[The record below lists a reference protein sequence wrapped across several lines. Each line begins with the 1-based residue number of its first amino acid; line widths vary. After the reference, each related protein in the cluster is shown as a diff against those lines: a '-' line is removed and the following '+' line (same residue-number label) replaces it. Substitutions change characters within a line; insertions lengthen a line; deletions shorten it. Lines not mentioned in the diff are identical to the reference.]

1 LLPKEQIKIKN
12 KLMTEVK
19 IWHISRDLKFPLKI
33 KVDSGEKNL
42 PISVNEIDFKDI
54 QKIPFEEENI
64 HILVFQSIK
73 ENTNEITKILNN
85 NPLLVPYAKV
95 IIIPEEELEQFVQ
108 NLEIKRRIYI
118 IDDQTKSTT
127 LKILLEFLIKSER
140 YRKIIQDFSTQVRKY
155 RDFLEGY
162 VQLIRTELLDA
173 KNESKA
179 FQHLLEFEQEYRL
192 FEEKVNRALEEAFSL
207 KEKEM
212 IELQTTLKALEK
224 LGEFRDK
231 ELLETRKSLEAAE
244 IALEIS
250 RKENLEREKIIEAL
264 EKLNIFTDTE
274 VMELYKENQELRKKL
289 GLPPR
294 EK

>member
-1 LLPKEQIKIKN
+1 
-12 KLMTEVK
+12 MTEVK
-19 IWHISRDLKFPLKI
+19 IWHLSRNLKFPLKI
-33 KVDSGEKNL
+33 KVDTGEKNI
-42 PISVNEIDFKDI
+42 PISVNECDFHQIKS
-54 QKIPFEEENI
+54 IPFDEENI
-64 HILVFQSIK
+64 HILVFQAKK
-73 ENTNEITKILNN
+73 ENIDELISIINN

-95 IIIPEEELEQFVQ
+95 IIIPEEYLEDFPQK
-108 NLEIKRRIYI
+108 LEIKKRTYI
-118 IDDQTKSTT
+118 IDDQTKSST
-127 LKILLEFLIKSER
+127 LKLLLEFIIKSER

-155 RDFLEGY
+155 RDFLDGY

-173 KNESKA
+173 KNETKA
-179 FQHLLEFEQEYRL
+179 FQHLLEFEQQYRL
-192 FEEKVNRALEEAFSL
+192 FEEKVNKALEEAFSL

-231 ELLETRKSLEAAE
+231 ELMETRKSLEAAE

-250 RKENLEREKIIEAL
+250 RRENLEREKIIEAL

-294 EK
+294 EKYSIPKENSEN

>member
-1 LLPKEQIKIKN
+1 
-12 KLMTEVK
+12 MAEVK
-19 IWHISRDLKFPLKI
+19 IWHLSKHLKFPLKI
-33 KVDSGEKNL
+33 KVDAGEKNV
-42 PISVNEIDFKDI
+42 PVSVEERDFDDTKN
-54 QKIPFEEENI
+54 IPFDEENI
-64 HILVFQSIK
+64 HVLVFQVMK
-73 ENTNEITKILNN
+73 ENVHDVVKILNN
-85 NPLLVPYAKV
+85 TPLIVPYVKV
-95 IIIPEEELEQFVQ
+95 LIIPEEYLEEIPKL
-108 NLEIKRRIYI
+108 LEVKRRVYI
-118 IDDQTKSTT
+118 IDDQTKSST
-127 LKILLEFLIKSER
+127 LKIILEFLIKAER

-155 RDFLEGY
+155 RDFLDGY
-162 VQLIRTELLDA
+162 VQLIRSELLDA
-173 KNESKA
+173 KNETKA

-250 RKENLEREKIIEAL
+250 RRENLEREKIIEAL

-294 EK
+294 EKYTRTQDNE